1 MKLFILWHYR
11 LGVKSEKFS
20 GLPLRTLIELKP
32 LAKTLYSLKLNNN
45 GFQSIPNL
53 LQGNTTFDKLRSL
66 DISHNPIKG
75 KLQMIY
81 TYFPNI
87 AIFFEIFINFV
98 ISVLYK
104 IQMLNLKLLL
114 IAIKLLLIDII
125 EIKRYPK
132 RTLLTLISNY
142 L

>member
-1 MKLFILWHYR
+1 MFATIIKLNNNIPNDYYSFPVNIKNMKLFILWHYR

-75 KLQMIY
+75 K
-81 TYFPNI
+81 
-87 AIFFEIFINFV
+87 
-98 ISVLYK
+98 
-104 IQMLNLKLLL
+104 
-114 IAIKLLLIDII
+114 
-125 EIKRYPK
+125 
-132 RTLLTLISNY
+132 
-142 L
+142 